1 MPSGLVALLDDISV
15 IAKMAAS
22 SLDDVDYSAGKALQG
37 LLDYLEARS
46 ITPVLAR
53 VDTSLLAT
61 LQKYGIDKRI
71 GTDHIFGNLIDAYN
85 AFEARA
91 QPKA

>member
-1 MPSGLVALLDDISV
+1 
-15 IAKMAAS
+15 
-22 SLDDVDYSAGKALQG
+22 
-37 LLDYLEARS
+37 
-46 ITPVLAR
+46 VLAR